1 MFDPVRFLKKKLT
14 LKSDLLIT
22 FLNGLAVLAG
32 VFFLNGMIARMHGL
46 DVLGEFSYI
55 RRIVTSCIG
64 VLLFGMNVGLP
75 YFISRNTNPNYAYG
89 AVALFICTSLPLIFF
104 ITWLIN
110 IGYFPGLKA
119 EESHIYFLYIIGIGA
134 QFLSYS
140 IFRGYMNMIG
150 ANILQFLCTAV
161 IPIIAFYYFSNL
173 SKTINQIAIFI
184 LIISFLG
191 YFYRMEPAKKPFELL
206 RYVSSLFTY
215 GFVRLPS
222 FLAQFFLIAGLPI
235 LLAKEITSANMALLN
250 AGISIVRLALIF
262 VTPLGMIL
270 LPRISHALAQDKKF
284 KVGQGM
290 EILLTTTIYFST
302 IICCIVFLYTEE
314 LLILWLGQITTDGI
328 LLVKLVILAFPFYS
342 VMGVLRGPIDA
353 GSEKGYNSLI
363 YVIAAL
369 GMLFSFLIFRI
380 AGVNI
385 MIAGTISFAFG
396 HSVSML
402 GCLYFSKKL
411 FDVSIKLVQT
421 FTTVVL
427 IVIMINALALVIGL
441 IFDGPLL
448 QLVVFLISFSVMAI
462 MYMNYSTSDWV
473 MELKKRI

>member
-1 MFDPVRFLKKKLT
+1 M
-14 LKSDLLIT
+14 KSDLLIT

-32 VFFLNGMIARMHGL
+32 IFFLNGMIARMYGL

-55 RRIVTSCIG
+55 RRIVASCIS

-89 AVALFICTSLPLIFF
+89 GGVLFICISLPLIFF

-119 EESHIYFLYIIGIGA
+119 EDSHIYFLYIIGIGT
-134 QFLSYS
+134 QYLSYS
-140 IFRGYMNMIG
+140 IFRGHMNMIG
-150 ANILQFLCTAV
+150 ANILQLLCTAV
-161 IPIIAFYYFSNL
+161 IPIIAFFYFSTL
-173 SKTINQIAIFI
+173 SHTINQIAVCI
-184 LIISFLG
+184 LLVSLLG
-191 YFYRMEPAKKPFELL
+191 FFYRMEAVKKPFELL
-206 RYVSSLFTY
+206 RYVSLLFKY
-215 GFVRLPS
+215 GYARLPS

-250 AGISIVRLALIF
+250 AGISIVRLSLIF

-270 LPRISHALAQDKKF
+270 LPRISHALAQGKKF
-284 KVGQGM
+284 EVGQGM

-314 LLILWLGQITTDGI
+314 LLIIWLGQISTDGI

-363 YVIAAL
+363 YVIAAM
-369 GMLFSFLIFRI
+369 GMLFSFLIFQI
-380 AGVNI
+380 AGVNM

-396 HSVSML
+396 HSVSMI

-411 FDVSIKLVQT
+411 FDVSIRLVQT

-448 QLVVFLISFSVMAI
+448 QLVVFLFSFSVMALL
-462 MYMNYSTSDWV
+462 YMNYSTSDWV
-473 MELKKRI
+473 MELKKRIYN

>member
-1 MFDPVRFLKKKLT
+1 M
-14 LKSDLLIT
+14 KSDLLIT
-22 FLNGLAVLAG
+22 FLNGLAVVAG

-55 RRIVTSCIG
+55 RRIVTSCIS

-75 YFISRNTNPNYAYG
+75 YYISRNTNPNYAYG
-89 AVALFICTSLPLIFF
+89 GGVLFTCISFPLILF
-104 ITWLIN
+104 ITWLITN
-110 IGYFPGLKA
+110 GYLPGLKA
-119 EESHIYFLYIIGIGA
+119 EDSHIYFLYIVGIGA
-134 QFLSYS
+134 QYLSYS

-150 ANILQFLCTAV
+150 ANILQLLCTAV
-161 IPIIAFYYFSNL
+161 IPIIAFYYFSTL
-173 SKTINQIAIFI
+173 SHTINQIALCI
-184 LIISFLG
+184 LLISLIG
-191 YFYRMEPAKKPFELL
+191 IFYRVESVKKPFELL
-206 RYVSSLFTY
+206 RCVSSLFKY
-215 GFVRLPS
+215 GFARLPS

-235 LLAKEITSANMALLN
+235 FLAKEITSANMALLN

-270 LPRISHALAQDKKF
+270 LPRISHALAQGEKF

-290 EILLTTTIYFST
+290 EILLTITIYFST
-302 IICCIVFLYTEE
+302 IICGIVFLYTEE

-353 GSEKGYNSLI
+353 GSEKGYNSII

-369 GMLFSFLIFRI
+369 GMLFSFLMFRI
-380 AGVNI
+380 ANVNI

-411 FDVSIKLVQT
+411 FDVSINLVQI

-448 QLVVFLISFSVMAI
+448 QLVVFLISFSVMALL
-462 MYMNYSTSDWV
+462 YMHYSTSDWV
-473 MELKKRI
+473 MELKKRIYN

>member
-1 MFDPVRFLKKKLT
+1 
-14 LKSDLLIT
+14 
-22 FLNGLAVLAG
+22 
-32 VFFLNGMIARMHGL
+32 
-46 DVLGEFSYI
+46 
-55 RRIVTSCIG
+55 
-64 VLLFGMNVGLP
+64 MNVGLP

-206 RYVSSLFTY
+206 RYVS
-215 GFVRLPS
+215 
-222 FLAQFFLIAGLPI
+222 AGLPI

-290 EILLTTTIYFST
+290 EILITTTIYFST

-380 AGVNI
+380 AGVNM